1 LAHYKNEL
9 EKMKEGLQNSSMNS
23 YETVSELRRKA
34 QLKTEETIA
43 DLKIL
48 NGFNI
53 NDDESIL
60 PAELQS
66 KIETIQKKSEEL
78 IEKTESYEK
87 NLILESESS
96 TIRTKVDE
104 ILAELEEKNKVAD
117 NWTKVL
123 NSGKLKAKK
132 TLEKAKLELNIK
144 LNLKEINEK
153 ISLLPIFIF
162 SFMIQLRN

>member
-1 LAHYKNEL
+1 
-9 EKMKEGLQNSSMNS
+9 MKEGLQNSSMNS

-60 PAELQS
+60 PTELQL

-87 NLILESESS
+87 
-96 TIRTKVDE
+96 K
-104 ILAELEEKNKVAD
+104 
-117 NWTKVL
+117 
-123 NSGKLKAKK
+123 KLKWLIIGQK
-132 TLEKAKLELNIK
+132 
-144 LNLKEINEK
+144 
-153 ISLLPIFIF
+153 F
-162 SFMIQLRN
+162 

>member
-1 LAHYKNEL
+1 MAHYRNEL
-9 EKMKEGLQNSSMNS
+9 DKMKEGLQNSSMNS

-34 QLKTEETIA
+34 QLKTEENIA

-60 PAELQS
+60 PTELQL

-96 TIRTKVDE
+96 TIKTKVDE
-104 ILAELEEKNKVAD
+104 IL
-117 NWTKVL
+117 L
-123 NSGKLKAKK
+123 N
-132 TLEKAKLELNIK
+132 
-144 LNLKEINEK
+144 
-153 ISLLPIFIF
+153 
-162 SFMIQLRN
+162 